1 MKSDRGINRT
11 RKKIYNQ
18 VISFEIYDPKTGEQL
33 PDRVLTEAEFYR
45 MLEELIDMNKKIYRS
60 VQFGFFSVDENQK
73 PGRVD
78 PEILNTMNYTGSYSA
93 LSGEIYIAV
102 QYEDLDLHA
111 LRDFSL
117 MPDISAIRISA
128 PYAVADNVNPLADP
142 TPDGE

>member
-1 MKSDRGINRT
+1 
-11 RKKIYNQ
+11 
-18 VISFEIYDPKTGEQL
+18 
-33 PDRVLTEAEFYR
+33 
-45 MLEELIDMNKKIYRS
+45 MLEELIDMNKRIYRS

-78 PEILNTMNYTGSYSA
+78 PEILSTMNYTGSYSA

-102 QYEDLDLHA
+102 QYEELDLHA
-111 LRDFSL
+111 LRDLSL
-117 MPDISAIRISA
+117 RTDISAIRISA